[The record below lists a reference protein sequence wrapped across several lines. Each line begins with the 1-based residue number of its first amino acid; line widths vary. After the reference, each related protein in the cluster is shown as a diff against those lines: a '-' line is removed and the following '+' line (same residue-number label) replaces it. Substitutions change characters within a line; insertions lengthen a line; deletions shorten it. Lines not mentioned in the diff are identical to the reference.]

1 MEQTIRIH
9 QKLQEDEMKKI
20 QESRTKLEEMI
31 DELEALIQKN
41 EYYIK
46 QIRHAIKT
54 GVPAFDRETYLK
66 LQVVK

>member
-1 MEQTIRIH
+1 
-9 QKLQEDEMKKI
+9 
-20 QESRTKLEEMI
+20 MI